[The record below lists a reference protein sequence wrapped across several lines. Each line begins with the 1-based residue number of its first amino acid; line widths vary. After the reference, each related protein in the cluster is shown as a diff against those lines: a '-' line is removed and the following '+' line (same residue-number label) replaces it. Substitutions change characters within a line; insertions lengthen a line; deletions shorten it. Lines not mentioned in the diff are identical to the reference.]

1 VPVGLIQTC
10 WGGTPAESWTPKTA
24 LATVEGMSGGLDYW
38 DRIAVEVSKEFDA
51 YLEKLNEWRR
61 AAEEAEAG
69 GRPIPAMPQFEDRRK
84 NPWRPTGLY
93 NAMIAPLTRVPVRG
107 TIWYQGESN
116 AGRAPD
122 YSLLFR
128 TMIQSWR
135 EAWGDEEMP
144 FLFVQLANYQAG
156 GAEDSWAYLRED
168 QADALAL
175 PKTGMAVTIDI
186 GNPTDIHPRNKVDVG
201 ERLALAAEAIAY
213 GRDVVYSGPAYE
225 SMRVDGDTVE
235 LTFTHVG
242 SGLAAHGEKLTG
254 FAIAG
259 EDRRFVEATGRISG
273 DKVLVSS
280 DEVPEPVA
288 VRYGWH
294 NDPDCNLLNKEG
306 LPASPFRTD
315 DWEPTPAR

>member
-1 VPVGLIQTC
+1 
-10 WGGTPAESWTPKTA
+10 
-24 LATVEGMSGGLDYW
+24 
-38 DRIAVEVSKEFDA
+38 
-51 YLEKLNEWRR
+51 
-61 AAEEAEAG
+61 
-69 GRPIPAMPQFEDRRK
+69 
-84 NPWRPTGLY
+84 
-93 NAMIAPLTRVPVRG
+93 VRG